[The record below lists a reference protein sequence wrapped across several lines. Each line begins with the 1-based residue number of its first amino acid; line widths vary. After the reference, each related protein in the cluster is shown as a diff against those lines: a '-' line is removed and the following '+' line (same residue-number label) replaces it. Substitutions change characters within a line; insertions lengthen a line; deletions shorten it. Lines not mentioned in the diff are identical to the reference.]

1 MRQTLG
7 VSHGKFR
14 PCSSGSLYGCY
25 SGCNGSSHFSK
36 GTIFTPA
43 LCMRK
48 TSLRKPLPVVSQQHR
63 AEQRGGAATCGEEA
77 GRETSRG
84 RRAGSR
90 KLALTV
96 CQVLGWHLANA
107 ILVHVYETKETTF
120 RRAVETEG
128 SQPREQTFVSL
139 RCHQQ

>member
-1 MRQTLG
+1 MLGREADPWHKSRQIQVLFIRLLVWLQQLISFFQRHYIYTCFMYE
-7 VSHGKFR
+7 K
-14 PCSSGSLYGCY
+14 
-25 SGCNGSSHFSK
+25 N
-36 GTIFTPA
+36 
-43 LCMRK
+43 
-48 TSLRKPLPVVSQQHR
+48 KPQKAFARGLTATQ

-107 ILVHVYETKETTF
+107 ILVQVCETKETMF
-120 RRAVETEG
+120 RRAAETEG
-128 SQPREQTFVSL
+128 SQPREQIFVSP